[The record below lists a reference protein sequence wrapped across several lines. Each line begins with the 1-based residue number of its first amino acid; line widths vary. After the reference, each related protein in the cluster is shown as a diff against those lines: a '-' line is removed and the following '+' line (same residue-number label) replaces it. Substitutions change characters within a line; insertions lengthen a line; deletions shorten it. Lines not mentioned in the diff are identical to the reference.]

1 MTAAGSGEGWAGR
14 RTVVTGAT
22 GFIGAHLV
30 RRLESLGAEV
40 HAVSRTRRAS
50 GGAIWHALDLRDG
63 AATGD
68 LIRATRPDVVFHLAS
83 EVTGTR
89 DVHAVRPT
97 LEANLS
103 SVINLLTAVM
113 DAADGAAA
121 ARVVLAGSIEEP
133 RPEKGEIT
141 SSSPYA
147 VAKWAATG
155 YARLFHQLWRVP
167 VTVLR
172 VAMVYG
178 PGDPNT
184 RRLVPYVTRSLL
196 EGRPPEISSGTR
208 LVDWVYVDD
217 VVDAFIAAAET
228 EAAAGGVFD
237 IGTGTGTSIRQV
249 VERLVEI
256 ADVPVAP
263 RYGALADRPLDAAR
277 IADVAPAAETLGWH
291 PAVGLEEGL
300 RRTFTWYARS
310 TPEERPSR

>member
-1 MTAAGSGEGWAGR
+1 MTAGNGKGWAGR

-30 RRLESLGAEV
+30 RRLGSLGAEV

-50 GGAIWHALDLRDG
+50 DDATIWHAVDLRDG
-63 AATGD
+63 EATGR

-103 SVINLLTAVM
+103 SVINLLTAAM
-113 DAADGAAA
+113 DAAGGAT

-133 RPEKGEIT
+133 RPEKGETT

-217 VVDAFIAAAET
+217 VVDAFIAAAEA
-228 EAAAGGVFD
+228 ESAGGVFD
-237 IGTGTGTSIRQV
+237 VGTGTGTSIGQV

-256 ADVPVAP
+256 SGVPVEP

-277 IADVAPAAETLGWH
+277 IADIAPAADTLGWH
-291 PAVGLEEGL
+291 PAVGLDEGL
-300 RRTFTWYARS
+300 RRTFRWYAHDGAGVVPPR
-310 TPEERPSR
+310 